1 MDVGATGSRTDAG
14 VPLTLEVIATL
25 PSDTVL
31 VRYAH
36 AQHSDIVW
44 YTREAVVDGALHPLC
59 HRCAHERADHA
70 QHCRDAERA
79 LTEVEAERTRR
90 RIAVRP
96 APEGARYLRHC
107 DIPWRASI
115 GGTCPTCGADGEV
128 FAPEVRIRDARA
140 AQWTN
145 VDTVEV
151 AVYAA
156 LVDAGLAPTEARAID
171 AASAIVHKRG
181 GVSRAAEIITA
192 LTAAGWRVV
201 KVPASRRAA

>member
-1 MDVGATGSRTDAG
+1 MDVGTTGTSTAAG
-14 VPLTLEVIATL
+14 VTATWEVIAML

-31 VRYAH
+31 VRCTHTKYA
-36 AQHSDIVW
+36 DLVW
-44 YTREAVVDGALHPLC
+44 YTREAVLDGALHPLC

-70 QHCRDAERA
+70 QHCRDAECA
-79 LTEVEAERTRR
+79 LTEVEAERMRR

-115 GGTCPTCGADGEV
+115 GGACPACGADGEV
-128 FAPEVRIRDARA
+128 FAPEVRLRDARA

-171 AASAIVHKRG
+171 AASAIVHRRD
-181 GVSRAAEIITA
+181 GVSRAAEIMTA

-201 KVPASRRAA
+201 KMPASRRAA

>member
-1 MDVGATGSRTDAG
+1 MDVGTTGTSTAAG
-14 VPLTLEVIATL
+14 VTATWEVIAML

-31 VRYAH
+31 VRCTHTKYA
-36 AQHSDIVW
+36 DLVW
-44 YTREAVVDGALHPLC
+44 YTREAVLDGALHPLC

-70 QHCRDAERA
+70 QHCRDAECA
-79 LTEVEAERTRR
+79 LTEVEAERMRR

-115 GGTCPTCGADGEV
+115 GGACPACGADGEV
-128 FAPEVRIRDARA
+128 FAPEVRLRDARA

-151 AVYAA
+151 A
-156 LVDAGLAPTEARAID
+156 ID
-171 AASAIVHKRG
+171 AASAIVHRRD
-181 GVSRAAEIITA
+181 GVSRAAEIMTA

-201 KVPASRRAA
+201 KMPASRRAA